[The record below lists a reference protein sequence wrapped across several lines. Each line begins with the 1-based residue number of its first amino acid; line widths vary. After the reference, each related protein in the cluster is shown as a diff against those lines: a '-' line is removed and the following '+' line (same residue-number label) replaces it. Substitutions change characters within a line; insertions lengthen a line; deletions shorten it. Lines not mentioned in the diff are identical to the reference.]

1 MEKKINMKKTT
12 KKVKVK
18 SADEPII
25 NEPIEVNDTIA
36 YKLIIHED
44 VYEFSNIP
52 SPGADL
58 AGLIICKRVHED
70 MIREIDKVKELGL
83 KPEFKSAF
91 NNRRKDLVKSVH
103 TIDKSIKHLF
113 KFAMESINEK
123 ID

>member
-1 MEKKINMKKTT
+1 MKKTT
-12 KKVKVK
+12 KKVKIK

-25 NEPIEVNDTIA
+25 NEPIEVNDTIV
-36 YKLIIHED
+36 YKLIIHENE
-44 VYEFSNIP
+44 YEFSNIP

-58 AGLIICKRVHED
+58 VGLIICKRVHET
-70 MIREIDKVKELGL
+70 MIKEIDKVKELGL

-113 KFAMESINEK
+113 KFAMESVYKGKEATDGSI
-123 ID
+123 